1 MRDDA
6 GMPEPELPSDDGSDD
21 GSGAGWVADRLS
33 ASTARVAVGSVV
45 PSGYPAA
52 VRVLHPASDEDGE
65 PARWADVAAATGRRV
80 HPLVQ
85 WDAVSTVVRGARTR
99 PGWDGEEPDPGNLDP
114 APLAALV
121 GVLAEHTGTPQ
132 DCRFCLWEGWG
143 EVRGPAGAA
152 AGPPVRVG
160 GREHVLL
167 PGPLAAALE
176 LGQQV
181 SPTLFVP
188 RSPNLFWPADRA
200 WCAATEVDL
209 DSTLVAGSAELVDAV
224 LAHPDLEAWPVGLE
238 DSLAPDGD
246 RINVPAP

>member
-6 GMPEPELPSDDGSDD
+6 PVPEPATTSDAPSGE
-21 GSGAGWVADRLS
+21 GEAGWLADRLS
-33 ASTARVAVGSVV
+33 RPSADLAVGSLV
-45 PSGYPAA
+45 PSGYPAV

-114 APLAALV
+114 DSLAALV
-121 GVLAEHTGTPQ
+121 GVLREHTGTPQ
-132 DCRFCLWEGWG
+132 ECWCCLWEGWG
-143 EVRGPAGAA
+143 PVGGSAA
-152 AGPPVRVG
+152 AARRGRVRVG
-160 GREHVLL
+160 ERDHLL
-167 PGPLAAALE
+167 LSGPLEVALE

-181 SPTLFVP
+181 SPTLLVP
-188 RSPNLFWPADRA
+188 QSPNLLWPADRA

-224 LAHPDLEAWPVGLE
+224 LAHPDLEAWPVALA
-238 DSLAPDGD
+238 DSLAPGGD